1 MGTSR
6 ASAIED
12 DEADSSSSSL
22 AAKAIRASSAHR
34 DSSLSSAY
42 GLSPSS
48 TPPPPS
54 KDSTSYEY
62 TSMKSSNESKYGF
75 WGALARKAKAIIEDD
90 NEAQQPEAQQPE
102 APGRTSR
109 QGPGTVTG
117 QHHNQYHSPEGHQK
131 TGAPKIQK
139 GMDVIASSLN
149 YIGGT
154 IGNAF
159 EEGRTIVEN
168 RTADIIQETRK
179 LHIRK
184 KGSGSE
190 PKHQAT
196 NIYTRKQTSMQAQM
210 EPQLQADQEIQ
221 LKASR
226 DVAMAMAAKAKLL
239 LRELKT
245 VKADLAFAK
254 ERCAQLEEENRI
266 LREHHEKGDNPEDDD
281 LIRLQLETLLAE
293 KARLAQENSVY
304 ARENRF
310 LREIVEYHQL
320 TMQDVIYLDERTE
333 EVTEVYPIK
342 VPTVNNLHSVATT
355 LPPLASSLP
364 FEGGPK
370 TSPQGIQHVSTAPVP
385 PQALA
390 EISQSVASQNL
401 HIPVTVAEDSKRDSN
416 PSA

>member
-1 MGTSR
+1 MNPNMVFGVLWQGKLKLLLR
-6 ASAIED
+6 MI
-12 DEADSSSSSL
+12 
-22 AAKAIRASSAHR
+22 
-34 DSSLSSAY
+34 
-42 GLSPSS
+42 
-48 TPPPPS
+48 
-54 KDSTSYEY
+54 
-62 TSMKSSNESKYGF
+62 MKPNK
-75 WGALARKAKAIIEDD
+75 
-90 NEAQQPEAQQPE
+90 PEAQQPE

-117 QHHNQYHSPEGHQK
+117 Q
-131 TGAPKIQK
+131 
-139 GMDVIASSLN
+139 
-149 YIGGT
+149 
-154 IGNAF
+154 
-159 EEGRTIVEN
+159 
-168 RTADIIQETRK
+168 
-179 LHIRK
+179 
-184 KGSGSE
+184 
-190 PKHQAT
+190 
-196 NIYTRKQTSMQAQM
+196 
-210 EPQLQADQEIQ
+210 
-221 LKASR
+221 
-226 DVAMAMAAKAKLL
+226 VAMAMAAKAKLL

-266 LREHHEKGDNPEDDD
+266 LREHHEKGDNQKMMIFSLVFLFLELWVSLPNEK
-281 LIRLQLETLLAE
+281 IRLQLETLLAE

-401 HIPVTVAEDSKRDSN
+401 HIPV
-416 PSA
+416 PL

>member
-1 MGTSR
+1 
-6 ASAIED
+6 
-12 DEADSSSSSL
+12 
-22 AAKAIRASSAHR
+22 
-34 DSSLSSAY
+34 
-42 GLSPSS
+42 
-48 TPPPPS
+48 
-54 KDSTSYEY
+54 
-62 TSMKSSNESKYGF
+62 
-75 WGALARKAKAIIEDD
+75 
-90 NEAQQPEAQQPE
+90 
-102 APGRTSR
+102 
-109 QGPGTVTG
+109 
-117 QHHNQYHSPEGHQK
+117 
-131 TGAPKIQK
+131 
-139 GMDVIASSLN
+139 
-149 YIGGT
+149 
-154 IGNAF
+154 
-159 EEGRTIVEN
+159 
-168 RTADIIQETRK
+168 
-179 LHIRK
+179 
-184 KGSGSE
+184 
-190 PKHQAT
+190 
-196 NIYTRKQTSMQAQM
+196 
-210 EPQLQADQEIQ
+210 
-221 LKASR
+221 
-226 DVAMAMAAKAKLL
+226 MAMAAKAKLL

-401 HIPVTVAEDSKRDSN
+401 HIPVPVAEDSKRDSN